1 MACYHVYYCSHKIN
15 FALKPAFNG
24 NYPLEANCLLVI
36 LSSFL
41 PTELEKRK
49 VDLQNLR
56 NQVEA
61 IRANVSLE
69 EAALNATA
77 EDLLFRAEN
86 LSAEVPGKRV
96 AFSVT
101 ERTEKNYGAGV
112 QVLFETVE
120 VRVSV
125 FILFLFLF
133 H

>member
-1 MACYHVYYCSHKIN
+1 M
-15 FALKPAFNG
+15 
-24 NYPLEANCLLVI
+24 EANCLLVI